1 MLQELN
7 RRLEGLSYCKLRMFQ
22 DTSGMVWVEDLHAS
36 PSTEPIKIGSISDA
50 AGYVEAM
57 EKEERMAAVMN

>member
-7 RRLEGLSYCKLRMFQ
+7 RRLQGLSYCKLRMFQ
-22 DTSGMVWVEDLHAS
+22 DPSGMVWVEDLHSS
-36 PSTEPIKIGSISDA
+36 PSTGPTRIGSIADA

-57 EKEERMAAVMN
+57 EKEELMAAVMN